1 MELATAEKPL
11 MLEIAEYG
19 GGQRFLY
26 RAVDAAGNEL
36 LAESMESGS
45 ADFVITTNP
54 WIRLVKSRKNI
65 VTACGIA
72 AAGVGVSGVAAGLYY
87 RRRKRG
93 RYA

>member
-1 MELATAEKPL
+1 MAE
-11 MLEIAEYG
+11 AR
-19 GGQRFLY
+19 RFLY